1 MARDN
6 STVDYNAKKGG
17 RPTYRKLGCQ
27 QRLKGNCMFKQ
38 GYQTENR
45 NTTWNKIVDITDLEN
60 LYGWTGKRLLLIVL
74 WHLTNIQSCYINGN
88 MKVTR
93 ILTGSSPMKLFHTS
107 GRTNEI

>member
-17 RPTYRKLGCQ
+17 KLIGNSAV
-27 QRLKGNCMFKQ
+27 KGNCMFKQ

-60 LYGWTGKRLLLIVL
+60 LYGWTGRRLLLVVL
-74 WHLTNIQSCYINGN
+74 WHLTNIQSCYIDRN
-88 MKVTR
+88 MKVAR
-93 ILTGSSPMKLFHTS
+93 ILTGSSPMKLLHTS
-107 GRTNEI
+107 WRTNEI

>member
-17 RPTYRKLGCQ
+17 RPIYRKLGCQ
-27 QRLKGNCMFKQ
+27 QRVKGNYMFKQ

-45 NTTWNKIVDITDLEN
+45 NTTWNKIVDITELEN
-60 LYGWTGKRLLLIVL
+60 LYGWTGRRLLLIVL
-74 WHLTNIQSCYINGN
+74 GHLTSIQSCYINRN

-93 ILTGSSPMKLFHTS
+93 ILTGSSPMKLLHTS